1 MNDDEVVFQILKCRQ
16 SDVTEAAA
24 TVVILIPVL
33 MVKCASDEAT
43 ITYET
48 YERLRDSMGLFQ
60 VFLHVL
66 EENERGREKERNG
79 IYLFLYRCIA

>member
-1 MNDDEVVFQILKCRQ
+1 MNDDEVVFQILKCWQ

-33 MVKCASDEAT
+33 MVKCAGDEAT

-79 IYLFLYRCIA
+79 IYLFLYRCTA